1 MQRLRVKYQR
11 GENLK
16 FISHLDIIR
25 LWQRVFYRA
34 GVELAYSEGFNP
46 HPRMALASPL
56 PVGYTSRAEF
66 MDLYTSAAVSPHY
79 FEDLINRHLPE
90 GVKILQSCVV
100 PPEHD
105 SLQALVRQAEYLV
118 SVNTSM
124 SLAECHKAVDDFMAK
139 DSFLWQLQRQDK
151 VKEYDLRAQ
160 TAELEVVSL
169 DEGVLSLR
177 MLLQCDSKGAGR
189 PEQLTKALGISE
201 FPLSVERI
209 RLVLEA

>member
-16 FISHLDIIR
+16 FVSHLDIIR
-25 LWQRVFYRA
+25 LWQRAFYRA
-34 GVELAYSEGFNP
+34 GVEPAYSEGFNP

-66 MDLYTSAAVSPHY
+66 MDLYTSAALSPHY
-79 FEDLINRHLPE
+79 FEDLINRQLPE

-100 PPEHD
+100 PLEQD

-118 SVNTSM
+118 DVRTCM
-124 SLAECHKAVDDFMAK
+124 SLAECRQAVDEFLAK
-139 DSFLWQLQRQDK
+139 DILVWQLQRQDK
-151 VKEYDLRAQ
+151 VKEYDLRVQ
-160 TAELEVVSL
+160 VAELEVVSL
-169 DEGVLSLR
+169 AEGVLRLR

-189 PEQLTKALGISE
+189 PEQLTKALGITE
-201 FPLSVERI
+201 FPLSVERR

>member
-1 MQRLRVKYQR
+1 MQRLRIKYQR

-25 LWQRVFYRA
+25 LWQRTFYRA
-34 GVELAYSEGFNP
+34 GVEPAYSEGFNP

-66 MDLYTSAAVSPHY
+66 MDLYTSGALSPHY
-79 FEDLINRHLPE
+79 FEDLINRQLPE
-90 GVKILQSCVV
+90 GIKILQSCVV
-100 PPEHD
+100 PLEQD
-105 SLQALVRQAEYLV
+105 SLQALVRQAEYV
-118 SVNTSM
+118 VTVRTSM
-124 SLAECHKAVDDFMAK
+124 SLSECRQAVDDFMAK
-139 DSFLWQLQRQDK
+139 DSLVWQLQRQDK

-160 TAELEVVSL
+160 VAELEVL
-169 DEGVLSLR
+169 ALADDMLRLR